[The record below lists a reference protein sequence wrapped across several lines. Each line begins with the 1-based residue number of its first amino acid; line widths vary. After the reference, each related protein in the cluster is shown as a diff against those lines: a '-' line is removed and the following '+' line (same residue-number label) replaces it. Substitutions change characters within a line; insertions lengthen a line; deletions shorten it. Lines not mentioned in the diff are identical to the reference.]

1 MPARACGACLLHDG
15 GHPGGRSRSSEQ
27 LALDGRVKPG
37 HEWKELLRKRNAK
50 SALIAGK
57 DLRELGFFVLRERGT
72 LDGLRFCRGAG
83 CKRQTRQEYQDRRQP

>member
-1 MPARACGACLLHDG
+1 MAAHACGACLRYDG
-15 GHPGGRSRSSEQ
+15 GHPARWARSPEQ
-27 LALDGRVKPG
+27 LGLDSRVKPG